1 MLSLFV
7 STNTTC
13 TAAKLAVAAII
24 SERFA
29 VAITASAN
37 ENAAVKIVIS
47 PRRFGILC
55 TTYRTTIEVTGS
67 GDDSIVLNIDVAI
80 IIYSSR

>member
-1 MLSLFV
+1 M
-7 STNTTC
+7 NTTW
-13 TAAKLAVAAII
+13 TAAKAAVAAKI
-24 SERFA
+24 SGRFA
-29 VAITASAN
+29 VVMTVSAN

-67 GDDSIVLNIDVAI
+67 SDDSIVLNIDVAI
-80 IIYSSR
+80 IICSSR